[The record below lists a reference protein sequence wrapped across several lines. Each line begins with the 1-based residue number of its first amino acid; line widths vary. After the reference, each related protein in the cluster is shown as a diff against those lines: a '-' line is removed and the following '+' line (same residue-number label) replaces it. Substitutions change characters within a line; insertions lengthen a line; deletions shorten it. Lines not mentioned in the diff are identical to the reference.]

1 MLRFV
6 IPRIALRDLPP
17 MIAVAACGA
26 IVAGIY
32 GILHDQIT
40 YTISPEYFSK
50 LKFDQFRYAD
60 FGLPERIFV
69 AEIGFLATW
78 WVGLFCAWFLARRL
92 IPEQPRRRAAR
103 QISIGFAI
111 VFACALLSA
120 LIGFG
125 YGLWRGPGADC
136 SSWDPVLDY
145 LDIEHRWSFMRVA
158 YIHNAGYLGGLA
170 GLILAMV
177 LVRPERR
184 PAAKTAVVCRD
195 E

>member
-1 MLRFV
+1 MF
-6 IPRIALRDLPP
+6 
-17 MIAVAACGA
+17 AVAACGA

-50 LKFDQFRYAD
+50 LKFDQFPYAD
-60 FGLPERIFV
+60 FGLPDRVFV

-92 IPEQPRRRAAR
+92 IPGQPRHRAVG
-103 QISIGFAI
+103 QIFRGFAI
-111 VFACALLSA
+111 VLVCALLSA
-120 LIGFG
+120 MIGFG
-125 YGLWRGPGADC
+125 YGLWRGPGADY

-170 GLILAMV
+170 GLIVALAV
-177 LVRPERR
+177 VRPGRKPDAE
-184 PAAKTAVVCRD
+184 AATVCKN

>member
-17 MIAVAACGA
+17 MIAVAVSGA

-60 FGLPERIFV
+60 FGLPNRVFV
-69 AEIGFLATW
+69 AEIGFLATC
-78 WVGLFCAWFLARRL
+78 WVGLFCGWFLARRL
-92 IPEQPRRRAAR
+92 IPKQPKRRALR

-111 VFACALLSA
+111 VLACALLASMV
-120 LIGFG
+120 GFG
-125 YGLWRGPGADC
+125 YGLWRGPGADY
-136 SSWDPVLDY
+136 SSWDVTLDY
-145 LDIEHRWSFMRVA
+145 LDIEDKWSFMRVA

-170 GLILAMV
+170 GLILALIV
-177 LVRPERR
+177 VRSDRGYRQDR
-184 PAAKTAVVCRD
+184 PMG
-195 E
+195 ESHG